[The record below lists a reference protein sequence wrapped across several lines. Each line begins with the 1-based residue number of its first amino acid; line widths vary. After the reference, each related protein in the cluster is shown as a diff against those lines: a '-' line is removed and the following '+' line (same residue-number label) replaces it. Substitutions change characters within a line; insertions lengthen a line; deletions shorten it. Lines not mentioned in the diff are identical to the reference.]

1 MTLINQD
8 TKLCDI
14 ILQEPSTITVLDRF
28 GISLGVGD
36 VRIIDACHEHDIDVN
51 FFITILNTYINENY
65 FPQAALL
72 AFSTSRIIEYLAKTN
87 EYYERN
93 VIPNIER
100 HFAFLISKTLAHKSD
115 SASQSQACERDHF
128 IKNSNLVLMRQFFE
142 EVKIELLQRIEEDR
156 NKWFP
161 TIALNE
167 MRSIGKMPHPVK
179 DAQDISDPIE
189 EKIDDLIN
197 MLIMH
202 LKGDYDHNLGYA
214 VITAI
219 FSLKK
224 DIKQNNRIRYRI
236 LQPISQALNNK

>member
-1 MTLINQD
+1 MTLINKD
-8 TKLCDI
+8 SKLSEI
-14 ILQEPSTITVLDRF
+14 IIHEPSLITVLDRF

-36 VRIIDACHEHDIDVN
+36 SRISDACREKNIDVD
-51 FFITILNTYINENY
+51 FFITIINTYINESY

-72 AFSTSRIIEYLAKTN
+72 AFSTSKIIDYLAKTN

-100 HFAFLISKTLAHKSD
+100 HFAFLISKTH
-115 SASQSQACERDHF
+115 SQ
-128 IKNSNLVLMRQFFE
+128 NNNLVLMRQFFE
-142 EVKIELLQRIEEDR
+142 EVKTELLQRIDHDR

-167 MRSIGKMPHPVK
+167 VKSIGKMPQPVK
-179 DAQDISDPIE
+179 DNEVLSDPIE

-197 MLIMH
+197 MLVMH
-202 LKGDYDHNLGYA
+202 LKGDYDHNLGFA
-214 VITAI
+214 VIIAI

-224 DIKQNNRIRYRI
+224 DIKQNNRIRNRI
-236 LQPISQALNNK
+236 LMPISKALSVD

>member
-1 MTLINQD
+1 MTLINKD

-36 VRIIDACHEHDIDVN
+36 ARISDACHEHDIDVN
-51 FFITILNTYINENY
+51 FFTTILNTYIEENY
-65 FPQAALL
+65 FPQTALL
-72 AFSTSRIIEYLAKTN
+72 AFSASKIIEYLAKTN
-87 EYYERN
+87 EYYEKN

-100 HFAFLISKTLAHKSD
+100 HFAFLINKTP
-115 SASQSQACERDHF
+115 SQ
-128 IKNSNLVLMRQFFE
+128 NSNLVLMQQFFA
-142 EVKIELLQRIEEDR
+142 EVKTELLQRIDDDR

-167 MRSIGKMPHPVK
+167 MKNIGKMPYPVK
-179 DAQDISDPIE
+179 DTEDFNDPIE

-202 LKGDYDHNLGYA
+202 LKGEYDHNLGYA

-224 DIKQNNRIRYRI
+224 DIKQNNRIRNRI
-236 LQPISQALNNK
+236 LMPISQALSQQ

>member
-36 VRIIDACHEHDIDVN
+36 SRIGDACQELDIDVN
-51 FFITILNTYINENY
+51 FFTTILNTYINENY
-65 FPQAALL
+65 FPQTALL
-72 AFSTSRIIEYLAKTN
+72 AFSTSKIIDYLAKTN
-87 EYYERN
+87 EYYEKN

-100 HFAFLISKTLAHKSD
+100 HFAFLINKTP
-115 SASQSQACERDHF
+115 SQ
-128 IKNSNLVLMRQFFE
+128 NSNLVIMRQFFE
-142 EVKIELLQRIEEDR
+142 EVKTELLQRIDDDR
-156 NKWFP
+156 TKWFP
-161 TIALNE
+161 SIALNE
-167 MRSIGKMPHPVK
+167 MKAIGKIPNPVK
-179 DAQDISDPIE
+179 DAQDFNEPIE

-224 DIKQNNRIRYRI
+224 DIKQNNRIRSRI
-236 LQPISQALNNK
+236 LMPISQALNSKL

>member
-36 VRIIDACHEHDIDVN
+36 MRIGDACHEHDIDVN
-51 FFITILNTYINENY
+51 FFTTILNTYINESY
-65 FPQAALL
+65 FPQTALL
-72 AFSTSRIIEYLAKTN
+72 AFSASRIIDYLAKTN

-100 HFAFLISKTLAHKSD
+100 HFAFLISKTPA
-115 SASQSQACERDHF
+115 Q
-128 IKNSNLVLMRQFFE
+128 NNNLVLMRQFFD
-142 EVKIELLQRIEEDR
+142 EVKTELVQRIEDDR

-167 MRSIGKMPHPVK
+167 MRSIGKMPNPVK
-179 DAQDISDPIE
+179 YVEDINDPIE

-224 DIKQNNRIRYRI
+224 DIKQNNRIRNRI
-236 LQPISQALNNK
+236 LMPISQALSQQ

>member
-36 VRIIDACHEHDIDVN
+36 ARISDACYEHDIDVN
-51 FFITILNTYINENY
+51 FFTTILNTYINENY
-65 FPQAALL
+65 FPQTALL
-72 AFSTSRIIEYLAKTN
+72 AFSASKIIDYLAKTN
-87 EYYERN
+87 EYYEKN

-100 HFAFLISKTLAHKSD
+100 HVAFLISKTP
-115 SASQSQACERDHF
+115 SQ
-128 IKNSNLVLMRQFFE
+128 NSNLVLMRQFFE
-142 EVKIELLQRIEEDR
+142 EVKTELLQRIEDDR
-156 NKWFP
+156 SKWFP

-167 MRSIGKMPHPVK
+167 MKSIGKMPNPVK
-179 DAQDISDPIE
+179 EEVEDFNDPIE

-224 DIKQNNRIRYRI
+224 DIKQNNRIRNRI
-236 LQPISQALNNK
+236 LMPISQALNSIP

>member
-8 TKLCDI
+8 SKLCELI
-14 ILQEPSTITVLDRF
+14 IQEPSTITVLDRF

-36 VRIIDACHEHDIDVN
+36 ARISDACHEHDIDVN
-51 FFITILNTYINENY
+51 FFTTILNTYINENY

-72 AFSTSRIIEYLAKTN
+72 AFSASKIIDYLAKTN
-87 EYYERN
+87 DYYVKN

-100 HFAFLISKTLAHKSD
+100 HFAFLLSKSP
-115 SASQSQACERDHF
+115 SQ
-128 IKNSNLVLMRQFFE
+128 NSNLVLMRQFFE
-142 EVKIELLQRIEEDR
+142 EVKTELLQRIDEDR

-161 TIALNE
+161 SITINE
-167 MRSIGKMPHPVK
+167 MKSIGKIPHSVK
-179 DAQDISDPIE
+179 NSEDISDPIE

-214 VITAI
+214 VINAI

-224 DIKQNNRIRYRI
+224 DIKQNNRIRNRI
-236 LQPISQALNNK
+236 LMPISYALRNQ